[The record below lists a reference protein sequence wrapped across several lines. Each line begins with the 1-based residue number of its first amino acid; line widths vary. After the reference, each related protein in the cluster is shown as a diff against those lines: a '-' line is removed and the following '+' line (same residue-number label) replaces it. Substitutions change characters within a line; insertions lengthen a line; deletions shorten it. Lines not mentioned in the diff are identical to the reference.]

1 MQRVLILA
9 ALTLPL
15 LVRQPTS
22 PAANPRI
29 GTWILNLQKS
39 KYEGVTPPLRETRTY
54 VAGPD
59 GAVTLTA
66 TTALADGST
75 LTVRYTAKYD
85 SKDYPYSGPAGD
97 TISIRALDP
106 SAFSTS
112 ATVKRAGKIVQTAL
126 GIVAKDGKT
135 MSYITNGVDAAG
147 KPNSTT
153 RIYDR
158 Q

>member
-1 MQRVLILA
+1 MHRALIVA

-22 PAANPRI
+22 LAPNPRL
-29 GTWILNLQKS
+29 GTWTLDLTKS
-39 KYEGVTPPLRETRTY
+39 KYEGVAPPRSETRTY
-54 VAGPD
+54 VAGAD

-66 TTALADGST
+66 TTVLADGST
-75 LTVRYTAKYD
+75 QTVRYTARYD

-112 ATVKRAGKIVQTAL
+112 STVKRNGAIVQTAL

-135 MSYITNGVDAAG
+135 MSYITNGHDAAG
-147 KPNSTT
+147 RAINTT
-153 RIYDR
+153 RIYVK

>member
-1 MQRVLILA
+1 VHRALILVA
-9 ALTLPL
+9 VALPL

-22 PAANPRI
+22 LAPNPRL
-29 GTWILNLQKS
+29 GTWTLDLKKS
-39 KYEGVTPPLRETRTY
+39 KYEGVVPPRSETRTY
-54 VAGPD
+54 VPGPD

-66 TTALADGST
+66 IAVLADGGT
-75 LTVRYTAKYD
+75 QTIRYTAKYD

-112 ATVKRAGKIVQTAL
+112 STVKRAGKVVQTAL

-135 MSYITNGVDAAG
+135 MSYITNGNDAAG
-147 KPNSTT
+147 KPINTT
-153 RIYDR
+153 RIYVK

>member
-1 MQRVLILA
+1 VHRVLILA
-9 ALTLPL
+9 AVTLSL

-22 PAANPRI
+22 LAPNPRL
-29 GTWILNLQKS
+29 GTWTLDLTKS
-39 KYEGVTPPLRETRTY
+39 KYEGVEPPRSETRTY

-66 TTALADGST
+66 TTVLADGST
-75 LTVRYTAKYD
+75 QTVRYTAKYD
-85 SKDYPYSGPAGD
+85 SKDYPFSGPAGD
-97 TISIRALDP
+97 SISIRALDP

-112 ATVKRAGKIVQTAL
+112 STVKRAGRAVQTAL

-135 MSYITNGVDAAG
+135 MSYVTNGQDAAG
-147 KPNSTT
+147 KTIKTT
-153 RIYDR
+153 RIYAK

>member
-1 MQRVLILA
+1 MHHLLILA

-15 LVRQPTS
+15 RVGQPTS
-22 PAANPRI
+22 RAPDPRI
-29 GTWILNLQKS
+29 GTWTLNLQKS
-39 KYEGVTPPLRETRTY
+39 KYQGVTPPQRETRTY

-66 TTALADGST
+66 IAVLADGST

-85 SKDYPYSGPAGD
+85 SKDYPYSGPTGD

-112 ATVKRAGKIVQTAL
+112 ATVKKAGKSVQTAL

-135 MSYITNGVDAAG
+135 MSYITNGHDAAG
-147 KPNSTT
+147 MAVSTT

>member
-1 MQRVLILA
+1 MHRVLILA
-9 ALTLPL
+9 AVTLPL

-22 PAANPRI
+22 LTPNPRL
-29 GTWILNLQKS
+29 GTWTLDLKKS
-39 KYEGVTPPLRETRTY
+39 KYEGVAPPRSETRTY

-66 TTALADGST
+66 TTVLASGST
-75 LTVRYTAKYD
+75 QTVRYTAKYD

-97 TISIRALDP
+97 TISIRALDHA
-106 SAFSTS
+106 AFSTS
-112 ATVKRAGKIVQTAL
+112 STVKRGGKIVQTAL

-147 KPNSTT
+147 KAITTT
-153 RIYDR
+153 RIYEK

>member
-1 MQRVLILA
+1 VRPLLILA
-9 ALTLPL
+9 ALTIPF
-15 LVRQPTS
+15 LVPQPTS
-22 PAANPRI
+22 LAPNPRL
-29 GTWILNLQKS
+29 GVWTLDLKKS
-39 KYEGVTPPLRETRTY
+39 KYEGVAPPRSEKRTY

-66 TTALADGST
+66 TTVLADGST
-75 LTVRYTAKYD
+75 QTVRYTAKYD
-85 SKDYPYSGPAGD
+85 SKDYPYSGPGGD

-112 ATVKRAGKIVQTAL
+112 STVKRAGRIVQTAL

-135 MSYITNGVDAAG
+135 MSYMTNGHDAVG
-147 KPNSTT
+147 KPINTT
-153 RIYDR
+153 RIYEK